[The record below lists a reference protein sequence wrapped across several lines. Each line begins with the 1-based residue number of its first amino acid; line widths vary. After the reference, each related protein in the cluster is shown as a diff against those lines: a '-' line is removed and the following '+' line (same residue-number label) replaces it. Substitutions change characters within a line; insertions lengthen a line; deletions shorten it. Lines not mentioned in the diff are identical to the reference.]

1 MPNIQ
6 IWPCLPTWVAFSAER
21 NENDVTEQKDKEAIK
36 RLPDTGSKTC
46 NNPPNESREKE
57 K

>member
-1 MPNIQ
+1 M
-6 IWPCLPTWVAFSAER
+6 PTWVAFSAER